1 MKRISWLLL
10 AAVLL
15 MAILTGCDN
24 TSDAYVPTGDGLS
37 WDEDYTGPVYTRP
50 QTQEQESLTLA
61 YYPEKS
67 MNPLLSTDFTNRAL
81 FSLLYQSL
89 FTVGRD
95 YRTEPQLCKNYRVS
109 EDMKTYVFYPENARF
124 SDGTMLTA
132 KDVAATLQTA
142 RESAVYGGRFTHV
155 TGIEVLE
162 DGGVAVYLS
171 TPFENLPLL
180 LDIPI
185 IKYDQLQ
192 MERPLGT
199 GPYVLDTVAEEA
211 ILRKNTN
218 WWCSAQMAVNM
229 PAIGLVKA
237 KTPSQIRD
245 EFEFSDLSLVC
256 ADPGSD
262 YYADYRCDYE
272 LWDCENLIFVYI
284 ACNMDS
290 SVFSIPEIR
299 SALVRAVDRET
310 LAADNY
316 RGFARSTNLPASPL
330 FPHYSQVLAEKY
342 SYDQGAALTAA
353 VAGAQLPAGTEIT
366 LLVNSDD
373 SLRCRVA
380 RSVAEMLKACGLQV
394 RMKEVGTEDYQRAL
408 RMREYDLYVGKTKL
422 SANMDLSAFFNG
434 NGALNY
440 GNLGDV
446 ELYTLCKDALA
457 NHGNYYTLHQT
468 VMNDGRLCPILFC
481 SYAVYATRGLLTDL
495 TPARENIFYYSMGK
509 TMENALLK
517 N

>member
-1 MKRISWLLL
+1 MKRSISLLT
-10 AAVLL
+10 AVL
-15 MAILTGCDN
+15 MCIGIFAGCGNDPG
-24 TSDAYVPTGDGLS
+24 AYVPTGDGLT

-50 QTQEQESLTLA
+50 ENEEGEGLTLT

-67 MNPLLSTDFTNRAL
+67 MNPLLATDFTNRAL

-95 YRTEPQLCKNYRVS
+95 YHVEPQLCKNYRVS
-109 EDMKTYVFYPENARF
+109 EDMKTYTFYIENATF
-124 SDGTMLTA
+124 SDGSKLTA
-132 KDVAATLQTA
+132 KDVAATLQMA
-142 RESAVYGGRFTHV
+142 KESAVYGGRFFHV
-155 TGIEVLE
+155 NEIALTE
-162 DGGVAVYLS
+162 DGGVAFYLS

-192 MERPLGT
+192 LDHPLGT
-199 GPYVLDTVAEEA
+199 GPYILDRASSA
-211 ILRKNTN
+211 ILRRNTQ
-218 WWCSAQMAVNM
+218 WWCNAAMTVDMA
-229 PAIGLVKA
+229 AIGLVEA

-245 EFEFSDLSLVC
+245 EFEFSDLGLVC

-272 LWDCENLIFVYI
+272 LWDCENGIFVYL

-290 SVFSIPEIR
+290 SIFSIPEIR
-299 SALVRAVDRET
+299 SALAKAVDRDV
-310 LAADNY
+310 LAAENY

-330 FPHYSQVLAEKY
+330 FPYYSQVLAAKY
-342 SYDQGAALTAA
+342 QYDGGEAMKAA
-353 VAGAQLPAGTEIT
+353 VAGAQLPEGTTVT

-380 RSVAEMLKACGLQV
+380 RSVAEMLRECGLNVQ
-394 RMKEVGTEDYQRAL
+394 MKEVDTEDYQYAL
-408 RMREYDLYVGKTKL
+408 RMREYDLYVGKTRL
-422 SANMDLSAFFNG
+422 SANMDLSAFFYTD
-434 NGALNY
+434 GALSY
-440 GNLGDV
+440 GKLNDV

-481 SYAVYATRGLLTDL
+481 SYAVYATRGLMTNL
-495 TPARENIFYYSMGK
+495 TPARDNIFYYSMGR
-509 TMENALLK
+509 TMESALLK